1 MLSPLKGVASSNLLL
16 QLTLRLSLSLS
27 LCVLLVCRQGCNLV
41 PIIDVTPLFQT
52 LTPDN
57 AGIKAQDVSSM
68 LTAED
73 KQLESPPP
81 TAPHIPA
88 PEDGPQPL
96 TTAVSSTRLSLMS
109 NKV

>member
-73 KQLESPPP
+73 KQLESLQ